1 MKAVLDKRVKN
12 AEIRVLSML
21 GCYIDSNGY
30 CYPAVTKL
38 SEKLGVDRRN
48 LQRCLRNL
56 ERLGYITIMHTK
68 RPGGGWGRN
77 SYQVHFPKHVA
88 TYQKLL
94 VPGAAASS
102 DPEQPSEPQASN
114 TSAHASLCARNDA
127 SSSPHN
133 REQLTKAIKGEQP
146 FLDCTAAQGRIG
158 KAKIAL
164 SRRAKHK
171 PRKDYMTAIVDNLV
185 EKYGVDRAAAWH
197 ALMGLPKALQT
208 GIELGTH
215 DLDEVYQHLG
225 LL

>member
-1 MKAVLDKRVKN
+1 MYSEFARLSVKAVLDKRVKN

-38 SEKLGVDRRN
+38 SQKLGVDRRN
-48 LQRCLRNL
+48 LQRSLRNL

-88 TYQKLL
+88 T
-94 VPGAAASS
+94 PS
-102 DPEQPSEPQASN
+102 DPGQRSEPQARNASVGA
-114 TSAHASLCARNDA
+114 SARARNDA

-133 REQLTKAIKGEQP
+133 REQLTKAIKGEQQ
-146 FLDCTAAQGRIG
+146 FMDCTAVQGRIDQ
-158 KAKIAL
+158 AKIAL

-171 PRKDYMTAIVDNLV
+171 PRKDYMTAIVDDLV

-197 ALMGLPKALQT
+197 ALMGLPTALQT

-225 LL
+225 LF